1 MSSCKVVTWTL
12 DILGFFW
19 RGKHSLEYVPHLI
32 MQWKGRSRC
41 RNRPASVPDRQSPTR
56 PRKLMVTVLQ
66 CGLAGGP
73 NSSFL
78 EKLQATRLENTLRLE
93 SSLVVELVWFW
104 FWVFF
109 SWWWFVGVGLLV
121 GWVGLGFFPR
131 NIFPHLCSILAM
143 TFFYKRAC
151 FRVFD

>member
-104 FWVFF
+104 FWGFF
-109 SWWWFVGVGLLV
+109 FVVVVCWGWFVGWL
-121 GWVGLGFFPR
+121 GWVGFFSQKYIPT
-131 NIFPHLCSILAM
+131 S
-143 TFFYKRAC
+143 
-151 FRVFD
+151 V